1 MKNRFLM
8 KTRTKWLV
16 VLLVCILLLSLSG
29 CQKTYTFEE
38 LRPYYEEIHTDKVNK
53 EYRGVVNVGIEA
65 IKAGGKIGFKIAVDI
80 NEKNS
85 YAKETT
91 QKLKEKYGDMLLV
104 FSNSDKKYTADTD
117 KLKPYLEEISED
129 WEDGVYPGLLTF
141 NTGLINRGQAV
152 IDMYV
157 DINNDKAEETAKN
170 LKEKYGDKVIVSICS
185 IIIAQ

>member
-38 LRPYYEEIHTDKVNK
+38 LRPYYEEIHTAWVNK
-53 EYRGVVNVGIEA
+53 EYRGVVNFYIEA
-65 IKAGGKIGFKIAVDI
+65 VEAGREIGFIMVVEM
-80 NEKNS
+80 NEENS

-91 QKLKEKYGDMLLV
+91 QKLKERYGDILKIK
-104 FSNSDKKYTADTD
+104 SDSLKKNTAD
-117 KLKPYLEEISED
+117 KLKPYLEEIDED
-129 WEDGVYPGLLTF
+129 IENGKYPALKTSGGGVF
-141 NTGLINRGQAV
+141 N
-152 IDMYV
+152 V